1 MQARNV
7 VGLGVGLWLG
17 FIWVVWGF
25 GDMVLVALAG
35 AVGYVVAK
43 VLSGDIDLQ
52 TSLRRLSERR

>member
-25 GDMVLVALAG
+25 GDTVLVALAG

-43 VLSGDIDLQ
+43 VLSGDVDLQ